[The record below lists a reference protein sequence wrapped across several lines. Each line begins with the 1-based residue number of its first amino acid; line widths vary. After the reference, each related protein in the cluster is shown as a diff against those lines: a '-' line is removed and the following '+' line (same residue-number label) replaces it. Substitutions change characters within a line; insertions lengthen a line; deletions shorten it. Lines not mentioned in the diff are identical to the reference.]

1 MSAETSSPE
10 FDYVVVGGGTAG
22 AVVGARLSEDPDVTV
37 CVLEAG
43 PSDVGDENVLRLER
57 WMGLLESGYDW
68 DYPVEPQ
75 ENGNSFLRHAR
86 AKVLGGCSSHNSCI
100 AFWAPAE
107 DLDEWGAGGCT
118 GWSAADCFPLY
129 RRLEN
134 NDAPG
139 DHHGRS
145 GPVRLRTVPGNDPC
159 GRALL
164 EACAAA
170 GIPTTPFNTGTTLVR
185 GAHWFQINALED
197 GTRSSASVSYLHPV
211 LGKRPNL
218 EVRTGLQAKRL
229 LFAGDGRCTGVEY
242 LHADPVHAHAAA
254 VRARRE
260 VVVACGAIDSPK
272 LLMLS
277 GIGPAEH
284 LREVG
289 VDVRVD
295 SPGVG
300 SNLQDHPEGVIMWE
314 AKRPMVK
321 SSTQWWEIG
330 IFADTRQGL
339 DRPDL
344 MFHYGS
350 VPFDMNT
357 YRRGYPTSENAF
369 CLTPNVT
376 RARSKG
382 TVRLRSRDFRDK
394 PEVDPRYFTH
404 EHDIRVMTYG
414 LRLAR
419 VIVAQSPMADWAGT
433 ELAPGAGAVSDEEL
447 FGYIRDTHNTVYHP
461 AGTVRMGADAD
472 GGSPLDARLRVKGV
486 RGLRVADASV
496 MPFLPAV
503 NPCIT
508 TMMIGEKCADMI
520 KED

>member
-1 MSAETSSPE
+1 MPAESPQAE

-22 AVVGARLSEDPDVTV
+22 AVVAARLTEDPDVSV

-43 PSDVGDENVLRLER
+43 PSDVGDDNILQLTK
-57 WMGLLESGYDW
+57 WMALLESGYDW

-75 ENGNSFLRHAR
+75 ENGNSFMRHAR

-107 DLDEWGAGGCT
+107 DLDEWGSLGCT

-129 RRLEN
+129 QRLET

-145 GPVRLRTVPGNDPC
+145 GPVNIMSVPPNDPC
-159 GRALL
+159 GSALL

-170 GIPTTPFNTGTTLVR
+170 GIPTTPFNTGKTVTR
-185 GAHWFQINALED
+185 GAHWFQINSRTD
-197 GTRSSASVSYLHPV
+197 GTRSSASVSYLHPI

-218 EVRTGLQAKRL
+218 EVRTGLQAKQL
-229 LFAGDGRCTGVEY
+229 LFDENRRCTGVAY
-242 LHADPVHAHAAA
+242 LEPDTIHSGSVT
-254 VRARRE
+254 ARRE
-260 VVVACGAIDSPK
+260 VIVSCGAIDSPK

-277 GIGPAEH
+277 GIGPAAH
-284 LREVG
+284 LRECG
-289 VDVRVD
+289 VEVLAD

-300 SNLQDHPEGVIMWE
+300 AHLQDHPEGVIMWE
-314 AKRPMVK
+314 AKQPMVT

-330 IFADTRQGL
+330 IFADTEPGL

-357 YRRGYPTSENAF
+357 YRRGYPTTDNAF

-376 RARSKG
+376 RARSMG
-382 TVRLRSRDFRDK
+382 TVRLRTRDFRDK
-394 PEVDPRYFTH
+394 PKVDPRYFTD

-419 VIVAQSPMADWAGT
+419 EIAAQAPMADWAGA
-433 ELAPGAGAVSDEEL
+433 ELAPGPDATTDDEL
-447 FGYIRDTHNTVYHP
+447 FAYIRQTHNTVYHP
-461 AGTVRMGADAD
+461 AGTVRMGATDDAD
-472 GGSPLDARLRVKGV
+472 SPLDPELRVKGV
-486 RGLRVADASV
+486 TGLRVADASV

-520 KED
+520 KAT

>member
-1 MSAETSSPE
+1 MPEQGTVDE

-22 AVVGARLSEDPDVTV
+22 AVVAARLSEDPAVSV

-43 PSDVGDENVLRLER
+43 PSDVGDDKVLRLEQ
-57 WMGLLESGYDW
+57 WMAMLESGYDW

-75 ENGNSFLRHAR
+75 RYGNNFMRHAR
-86 AKVLGGCSSHNSCI
+86 GKVLGGCSSHNSCI

-107 DLDEWGAGGCT
+107 DLDEWGAQGCT

-129 RRLEN
+129 RRLES
-134 NDAPG
+134 NDGPG

-145 GPVRLRTVPGNDPC
+145 GPVTIRSIPPRDPC

-164 EACAAA
+164 EACAEA
-170 GIPTTPFNTGTTLVR
+170 GIPTTPFNTGRTVVR
-185 GAHWFQINALED
+185 GANWFQINARED
-197 GTRSSASVSYLHPV
+197 GTRSSASVSYLHPI

-229 LFAGDGRCTGVEY
+229 VLDADLRCTGVDY
-242 LHADPVHAHAAA
+242 LAPDLIHTRTVG
-254 VRARRE
+254 ARRE
-260 VVVACGAIDSPK
+260 VIVSCGAIDTPK

-284 LREVG
+284 LREKG
-289 VDVRVD
+289 VDTRVD
-295 SPGVG
+295 APGVG
-300 SNLQDHPEGVIMWE
+300 SNLQDHPEGMIMWE
-314 AKRPMVK
+314 AMQPMVT

-330 IFADTRQGL
+330 IFAGTESGL

-357 YRRGYPTSENAF
+357 YRHGYPTSENAF

-376 RARSKG
+376 RARSTG
-382 TVRLRSRDFRDK
+382 TVRLRTRDFRDK

-404 EHDIRVMTYG
+404 AHDVRVMTYG
-414 LRLAR
+414 IRLAR
-419 VIVAQSPMADWAGT
+419 EIAAQPAMVTWAGT
-433 ELAPGAGAVSDEEL
+433 ELAPGPGAQSDEEL
-447 FGYIRDTHNTVYHP
+447 FDYIRQTHNTVYHP
-461 AGTVRMGADAD
+461 ACTVRMGAPDDPAA
-472 GGSPLDARLRVKGV
+472 PLDPQLRVKGV
-486 RGLRVADASV
+486 SGLRVADGSV
-496 MPFLPAV
+496 MPFLTAV

-520 KED
+520 RAD